1 MLCSEMYSELNN
13 YLRDLSNNKLIILC
27 NEIYEWKYEVG
38 ELPEK
43 SAFDL
48 LYKKFNLLD
57 RRLIQNYITEEAL
70 RRYRRLSLL
79 LIKESPKHFLQQ

>member
-1 MLCSEMYSELNN
+1 MLPSEIFKELND
-13 YLRDLSNNKLIILC
+13 YIKTLPNNKLIILC

-43 SAFDL
+43 SAFDS

>member
-1 MLCSEMYSELNN
+1 MLCSEMYSELDN
-13 YLRDLSNNKLIILC
+13 YLRDLPNNKLIILC

-43 SAFDL
+43 SVFDS

-57 RRLIQNYITEEAL
+57 RKLIQNYITKEAL

-79 LIKESPKHFLQQ
+79 LIKESPTYFLQQ

>member
-1 MLCSEMYSELNN
+1 MLCSEMYSELDN
-13 YLRDLSNNKLIILC
+13 YLRDLPNNRLVILC
-27 NEIYEWKYEVG
+27 NEIYERKYEVG

-43 SAFDL
+43 SVFDS

-57 RRLIQNYITEEAL
+57 RRLIQNYITKEAL

-79 LIKESPKHFLQQ
+79 LIKESPAHFLQQ

>member
-1 MLCSEMYSELNN
+1 MLCSEMYSELDN
-13 YLRDLSNNKLIILC
+13 YLRDLPNNKLIILC

-43 SAFDL
+43 SVFDS

-57 RRLIQNYITEEAL
+57 RRLIQNYITKEAL

-79 LIKESPKHFLQQ
+79 LIKESPTYFLQQ